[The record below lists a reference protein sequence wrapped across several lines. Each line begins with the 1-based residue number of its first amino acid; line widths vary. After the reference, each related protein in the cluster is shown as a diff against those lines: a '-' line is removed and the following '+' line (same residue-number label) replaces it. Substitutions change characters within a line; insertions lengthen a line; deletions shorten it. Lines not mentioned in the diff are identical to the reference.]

1 METNQPEKRKIQTFI
16 RTEPEIDMD
25 KVEKAK
31 DKRKVKIEKVNNK
44 KCYDI
49 FDFIAGM

>member
-1 METNQPEKRKIQTFI
+1 MEIKQPEKRKIQTFI
-16 RTEPEIDMD
+16 RTEPELDM
-25 KVEKAK
+25 KMVQKAI
-31 DKRKVKIEKVNNK
+31 DKRKVRIEKVDNK

>member
-1 METNQPEKRKIQTFI
+1 MEKVKKTIQTFI
-16 RTEPEIDMD
+16 RTEPEIDMN

-31 DKRKVKIEKVNNK
+31 DKRKVKIEMVNNK